1 MNPAAFRVAVGLYVA
16 ILVGLIAAYIS
27 VSLVNVQVAAYIQGP
42 QALIQGGPNAI
53 RGFIMNAPT
62 GQLFTGAET
71 RFVLNPGPGQLIA
84 GTGETQKHGYV
95 HTTLDVSTVQAGPH
109 KLEVDAKHPL
119 IDEFVASTSVTVVP
133 EPTTRP
139 WEIATSRQ
147 SRGPEVLSKEKS
159 SDWKGDLTVEP
170 IGPNRELARGL
181 KNLVTLRVVDGE
193 GLPVQAKVTF
203 IKLEGPTEGEL
214 PKELTTDEFGLATLQ
229 AQPIDSM
236 RWTLRADEVAEP
248 HRSGEGSI
256 LFSSVAS
263 QFSLEM
269 VKNFL
274 APGESVEGKVT
285 TLHRSGGL
293 MVDLYGG
300 QRWVFADAYG
310 ITPNGAGLRVEAP
323 TSVKPKLW
331 RVQVYDDVF
340 SPGNAWDA
348 QWLAV
353 STDGTC
359 RSAIDPT
366 LTLLAATPRHA
377 RFVEGVRKVMVAGK
391 PLSEIQCND
400 LLGALLRGFPP
411 HFDEPTLLV
420 NSKAGEEQDLEIWK
434 EQVKRWL
441 HVLIAIALLVAFS
454 VVMVFVAQGVA
465 TSQRQQRAIEL
476 ADLETDGDGF
486 DTSKWDRIAHVGR
499 AVLFI
504 GTIFLFGAG
513 LLMVLTFM

>member
-27 VSLVNVQVAAYIQGP
+27 VSLVNIQVAAYIQGP

-62 GQLFTGAET
+62 GQLFTGATT

-84 GTGETQKHGYV
+84 GTGETEKHGYV
-95 HTTLDVSTVQAGPH
+95 HTTLDVSTIKAGEH
-109 KLEVDAKHPL
+109 TLEVDATHPL
-119 IDEFVASTSVTVVP
+119 IEEFVASTGVTVVP

-139 WEIATSRQ
+139 WEVVTSRQ
-147 SRGPEVLSKEKS
+147 SRGPGVLSQTQK
-159 SDWKGDLTVEP
+159 SDWKGDLVVEP
-170 IGPNRELARGL
+170 IGPSNELARGL
-181 KNLVTLRVVDGE
+181 PNQVTLRVVDQQ
-193 GLPVQAKVTF
+193 GLPVQSKITF
-203 IKLEGPTEGEL
+203 TKLEGPTESAL
-214 PKELTTDEFGLATLQ
+214 PKELVTDEFGLATLTV
-229 AQPIDSM
+229 QPIDSM
-236 RWTLRADEVAEP
+236 RWTMRADEVAEP
-248 HRSGEGSI
+248 NRGGAGSV

-274 APGESVEGKVT
+274 SPGESVDGKVM

-300 QRWVFADAYG
+300 ERWVFADAYA
-310 ITPNGAGLRVEAP
+310 ITPAGAGLRVVAP
-323 TSVKPKLW
+323 GSVKPKLW

-340 SPGNAWDA
+340 APGNAWDA
-348 QWLAV
+348 RWLAV
-353 STDGTC
+353 SSDGSC

-366 LTLLAATPRHA
+366 LTLMAADSRHTK
-377 RFVEGVRKVMVAGK
+377 FVEGVRKVMVAGK
-391 PLSEIQCND
+391 PLSEMQCD
-400 LLGALLRGFPP
+400 ALLGALLRGFPP
-411 HFDEPTLLV
+411 HFEEPTLLV
-420 NSKAGEEQDLEIWK
+420 NSKAGEEQELEVWK
-434 EQVKRWL
+434 AEVKQWL
-441 HVLIAIALLVAFS
+441 HVLIGIALLVAFA

-465 TSQRQQRAIEL
+465 TSQQQQRAIEL
-476 ADLETDGDGF
+476 ADLEMDGDGV
-486 DTSKWDRIAHVGR
+486 DTSKWDRVAHIGR
-499 AVLFI
+499 AVLLI